1 MTDQQLWQQLK
12 SGDKKA
18 LERIYRAHVMHL
30 SDYGRRFCSD
40 DMLVQDCLQDLFVYL
55 WQKRETMQV
64 TDAIRPYLLVSF
76 RRRIIRALQS
86 RKGTVTMDDHPL
98 DFIADWSFEEQLIAQ
113 DMAEEQRK
121 QLKAGLSEL
130 SERQREA
137 LFLRYYEGLT
147 YEEIGEVM
155 GLRYQSIRNL
165 VSRAIHKLR
174 SQLPICIGLILW
186 MLNGYK

>member
-12 SGDKKA
+12 AGDKKA
-18 LERIYRAHVMHL
+18 LESIYRTHVTHL

-55 WQKRETMQV
+55 WQKRETIKG

-86 RKGTVTMDDHPL
+86 RKGNISIDDQPL
-98 DFIADWSFEEQLIAQ
+98 DFIADWSFEEQLVAE
-113 DMAEEQRK
+113 DMAEEQRQ
-121 QLKAGLSEL
+121 QLKAGLSEV
-130 SERQREA
+130 SDRQREV

-147 YEEIGEVM
+147 YEEISEVM
-155 GLRYQSIRNL
+155 DLQYQSIRNL
-165 VSRAIHKLR
+165 VSRALKKLKAR
-174 SQLPICIGLILW
+174 LPMYIGIIFFI
-186 MLNGYK
+186 LNGYK